1 MENFVL
7 YEEVGKSEHCIVYK
21 GRRKGTIQFVA
32 IHCVDKCKR
41 PEVTNLVSGSRFMW
55 HIEVRGGVPWGALVW
70 VNDHRSKEPVFK
82 STYFLLVFVYL
93 YYLCHFEED
102 TLGK

>member
-1 MENFVL
+1 MCRIVCVANCLAYIEHSIEIMENFVL

-41 PEVTNLVSGSRFMW
+41 PEVTNLVSGSRFM
-55 HIEVRGGVPWGALVW
+55 
-70 VNDHRSKEPVFK
+70 
-82 STYFLLVFVYL
+82 
-93 YYLCHFEED
+93 
-102 TLGK
+102 